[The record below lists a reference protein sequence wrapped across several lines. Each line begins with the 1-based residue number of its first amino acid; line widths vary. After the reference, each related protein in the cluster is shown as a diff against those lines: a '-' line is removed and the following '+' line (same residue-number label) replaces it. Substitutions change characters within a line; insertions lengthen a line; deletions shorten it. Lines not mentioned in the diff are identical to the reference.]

1 MKKKHVKKKH
11 LTINEVSGTILDVLY
26 VIIDLGS

>member
-11 LTINEVSGTILDVLY
+11 LTINAISGTILDVLY
-26 VIIDLGS
+26 VLIEIGS